1 MAKKLTPKQK
11 AFCEEYI
18 IDFNGTQSAI
28 RAGYS
33 KKTANEIA
41 SQNLTKLNIQEY
53 TQELIAKRSER
64 TEITADRV
72 LAEIAKLAFFNMAD
86 VINADGNTKPLQDWS
101 RDELAALQEIT
112 ESKIESK
119 EDAVITTLKTK
130 ISDKKASLELLG
142 RHLKLFTDKV
152 DLNADMSVTFNLDYK
167 NAD

>member
-33 KKTANEIA
+33 KNSANEIA
-41 SQNLTKLNIQEY
+41 SQNLAKLSIQEY
-53 TQELIAKRSER
+53 VQELTNNRSKR

-72 LAEIAKLAFFNMAD
+72 LNEIAKLAFFNMAD
-86 VINADGNTKPLQDWS
+86 VINSEGNTKPLQDWS

-112 ESKIESK
+112 ESKIDSK
-119 EDAVITTLKTK
+119 EGVIVTTLKTK

-152 DLNADMSVTFNLDYK
+152 DLNADMSVTFNLDYS

>member
-1 MAKKLTPKQK
+1 VAKKLTPKQK